1 MPSGPDINGHIA
13 AGTVLPGD
21 ELVPILAAH
30 IAGLAHPNP
39 TSKKVVLLDGFPRSL
54 EQEAIARKRL
64 ASAGKP
70 EFPDLAVFFSCPKA
84 VLKERYV
91 ARRRGVDDG
100 ALFEKRYD
108 QHEREY
114 PGVGELYRE
123 KGVLIEVSF
132 FLGCR
137 NVTHSLI
144 RLLGG
149 HQRRNR

>member
-54 EQEAIARKRL
+54 EQEAIARKQL
-64 ASAGKP
+64 ASAGKS
-70 EFPDLAVFFSCPKA
+70 EFPDLAIFFSCPKT

-91 ARRRGVDDG
+91 ARRREVDDG
-100 ALFEKRYD
+100 ALFEKRYE

-114 PGVGELYRE
+114 PGVEALYRA
-123 KGVLIEVSF
+123 KGLLVEVSF
-132 FLGCR
+132 FLRCR
-137 NVTHSLI
+137 RVTHSLI
-144 RLLGG
+144 RSSGR